1 MNKKLVFF
9 DIDGT
14 LAMPT
19 HPVSPAVAD
28 AIRRL
33 RANGHMAFL
42 GTGRA
47 EAIVPPEIKAIG
59 FDGGIY
65 SAGGRTAV
73 GGHEVSSHAMSEEM
87 TRRIIDILSREDMLF
102 YVLETA
108 TGNICGNSDVSFDNL
123 DFRGGSTELLRV
135 QQIFTQGSPK
145 KAEDY
150 DGEPVYKVSYFCAP
164 KERMDRLEKTLSELG
179 KVVRFDN
186 MVPDSPLFSGE
197 ITSEGTDKGRALT
210 DICRYCGADPADS
223 IAFGDSINDVEML
236 TAAGIGVAMG
246 NSEPR
251 VKELA
256 DRICETCDEDGVVHE
271 LERMGLI

>member
-1 MNKKLVFF
+1 MNRKLVFF

-19 HPVSPAVAD
+19 HPVSPAVTD
-28 AIRRL
+28 AIHRL

-47 EAIVPPEIKAIG
+47 EIIVPPEIQAIG
-59 FDGGIY
+59 FDGGIF
-65 SAGGRTAV
+65 SAGGRTVV

-108 TGNICGNSDVSFDNL
+108 SGNICGNSEVSFDDL

-150 DGEPVYKVSYFCAP
+150 DGEPVDFA
-164 KERMDRLEKTLSELG
+164 DLA
-179 KVVRFDN
+179 
-186 MVPDSPLFSGE
+186 
-197 ITSEGTDKGRALT
+197 GR
-210 DICRYCGADPADS
+210 P
-223 IAFGDSINDVEML
+223 
-236 TAAGIGVAMG
+236 
-246 NSEPR
+246 
-251 VKELA
+251 
-256 DRICETCDEDGVVHE
+256 
-271 LERMGLI
+271 